1 MPTFF
6 PSANTRRTCAFKL
19 KASREREQER
29 ELTLKHPV
37 LQRGGRE
44 EGSAAFDTLQNL
56 AQTHKSNFG
65 NSRSVG
71 RSKKEDCARP
81 TTHFAEAADEQW
93 RFTTATF
100 YKKLEKR
107 ATAWQ
112 NLSLTKDILP
122 KALFSNGS
130 RVIPSK

>member
-44 EGSAAFDTLQNL
+44 GSAAFDTLQNL

-71 RSKKEDCARP
+71 RRRKRTRQGTNTARDRRRILRRLPMNNGVSNATFSKKS
-81 TTHFAEAADEQW
+81 
-93 RFTTATF
+93 
-100 YKKLEKR
+100 EKR
-107 ATAWQ
+107 ATARQ
-112 NLSLTKDILP
+112 NLSLT
-122 KALFSNGS
+122 
-130 RVIPSK
+130 